1 MRATEYFEKYDQP
14 LMEVFRI
21 GGEKAADVSGDFA
34 GEFLREM
41 GDICEMRHVTRMSGV
56 NCVVEDQ
63 NNKWNKVVRLFTA
76 KYGCSPI
83 KQDGFKELFKELFK
97 KFESQFILTEEQ
109 DG

>member
-21 GGEKAADVSGDFA
+21 GGEKAADVVGDFA
-34 GEFLREM
+34 CEFLREM
-41 GDICEMRHVTRMSGV
+41 GDICEMRHVTLMSGL
-56 NCVVEDQ
+56 NGVVKDQ

-83 KQDGFKELFKELFK
+83 KQDGFKELFK
-97 KFESQFILTEEQ
+97 KFESQFIQTEVQ
-109 DG
+109 NG

>member
-34 GEFLREM
+34 CEFLREM
-41 GDICEMRHVTRMSGV
+41 GDICEMSHVTRMNGINGV
-56 NCVVEDQ
+56 VKDQ

-76 KYGCSPI
+76 KYGFSPI
-83 KQDGFKELFKELFK
+83 KKDGFKELFK

>member
-14 LMEVFRI
+14 LMEVFRT
-21 GGEKAADVSGDFA
+21 GSEKAADVAGDFA

-41 GDICEMRHVTRMSGV
+41 GDICEMRHVKLASGLKGV
-56 NCVVEDQ
+56 AKEQ

-83 KQDGFKELFKELFK
+83 RQDGFKELFK
-97 KFESQFILTEEQ
+97 KFEGQFIQTEAQE

>member
-21 GGEKAADVSGDFA
+21 GGDKAADVAGDFA

-41 GDICEMRHVTRMSGV
+41 GDICAMRHVTRMSGL
-56 NCVVEDQ
+56 NGVVKDQ

-76 KYGCSPI
+76 KYGFSPI
-83 KQDGFKELFKELFK
+83 KQDGFKELFK
-97 KFESQFILTEEQ
+97 KFESQFIITEAQ

>member
-14 LMEVFRI
+14 LMEV
-21 GGEKAADVSGDFA
+21 AGDFA

-41 GDICEMRHVTRMSGV
+41 GDICAMRHVTRMSGV
-56 NCVVEDQ
+56 NGVVKDQ

-83 KQDGFKELFKELFK
+83 KQDGFKELFK

>member
-14 LMEVFRI
+14 LMEEVFRI
-21 GGEKAADVSGDFA
+21 GGDKAADVAGDFA

-41 GDICEMRHVTRMSGV
+41 GDICAMRHVTRMSGV
-56 NCVVEDQ
+56 YGVVKDQ

-76 KYGCSPI
+76 KYGYSPF
-83 KQDGFKELFKELFK
+83 KQDGFKELFK
-97 KFESQFILTEEQ
+97 KFESQLILTEEQ

>member
-14 LMEVFRI
+14 LMYCFRN
-21 GGEKAADVSGDFA
+21 GSENAADVAGDFA

-41 GDICEMRHVTRMSGV
+41 GDICAMRHVTRMSGV
-56 NCVVEDQ
+56 NGVVKDQ

-76 KYGCSPI
+76 KYGFSPI
-83 KQDGFKELFKELFK
+83 KQDGFKELFK

>member
-1 MRATEYFEKYDQP
+1 MRATEYFEKYEQP

-21 GGEKAADVSGDFA
+21 WGEKASDVAVDFA
-34 GEFLREM
+34 SEFLRET
-41 GDICEMRHVTRMSGV
+41 GDICEMRHVTLMSGLKG
-56 NCVVEDQ
+56 VVKDQ

-76 KYGCSPI
+76 KYGFSPI
-83 KQDGFKELFKELFK
+83 KQDGFKELFK

>member
-21 GGEKAADVSGDFA
+21 GGEKAADVGWAFA
-34 GEFLREM
+34 SEFLRET
-41 GDICEMRHVTRMSGV
+41 GDICEMRHVTLMSGLKG
-56 NCVVEDQ
+56 VVKDQ

-83 KQDGFKELFKELFK
+83 RQDGFEELFK
-97 KFESQFILTEEQ
+97 KVESQFILTEAQ
-109 DG
+109 DV